1 MIHTHSMGAFVLA
14 ATLVAYNN
22 LRPELHG
29 ATYVTVNLLVGLV
42 LGTIA
47 LWLLRSDPR
56 ELGIAGNISGVAVK
70 TGVATV
76 ILVAPLYVLA
86 LYEPSARLIADERVA
101 ELSAWHVAFQALVRI
116 PLGTALFEEFAFR
129 GVLYGVFSRRGFLF
143 GAVASSVPFGLW
155 HIRPMVEVVEA
166 NAPDAQAWVVGLLV
180 VSGVVV
186 TAVAG
191 LGLCWLRTRGGG
203 ILAPTVL
210 HAGVNS
216 LSLVAAAIAHAR
228 LA

>member
-1 MIHTHSMGAFVLA
+1 MGAFVLA
-14 ATLVAYNN
+14 AALVAYNN

-29 ATYVTVNLLVGLV
+29 ATYVVVNLAVGVV
-42 LGTIA
+42 LGAIA
-47 LWLLRSDPR
+47 LWLLRSNPR
-56 ELGIAGNISGVAVK
+56 ELGIEGNNSRVAGK
-70 TGVATV
+70 TGLATMV
-76 ILVAPLYVLA
+76 FVAPLFVLA
-86 LYEPSARLIADERVA
+86 LFEPGARLIADERVA
-101 ELSAWHVAFQALVRI
+101 ELSASQIAFQALVRI

-155 HIRPMVEVVEA
+155 HIRPALEVVDA
-166 NAPDAQAWVVGLLV
+166 NAPDAQASLVGFLV
-180 VSGVVV
+180 ISAVVV

-191 LGLCWLRTRGGG
+191 LGFCWLRTRGGG

-210 HAGVNS
+210 HAGINS
-216 LSLVAAAIAHAR
+216 LSLVASAIAHAR

>member
-1 MIHTHSMGAFVLA
+1 MGAFVLA
-14 ATLVAYNN
+14 AALVAYNT

-29 ATYVTVNLLVGLV
+29 TTYVTVNLVVGVV
-42 LGTIA
+42 LGAIA
-47 LWLLRSDPR
+47 LWLLRSNPR
-56 ELGIAGNISGVAVK
+56 ELGIEGNTSRVAAMAGIASVV
-70 TGVATV
+70 
-76 ILVAPLYVLA
+76 LVAPLYVLA
-86 LYEPSARLIADERVA
+86 LLEPTAQLIADERVA
-101 ELSAWHVAFQALVRI
+101 ELSASQVAFQALIRI

-129 GVLYGVFSRRGFLF
+129 GVLFGLFSRRGFLF

-155 HIRPMVEVVEA
+155 HIRPAMEAVDA
-166 NAPDAQAWVVGLLV
+166 NAPDAHASLVGLLV
-180 VSGVVV
+180 FSAVAV

-191 LGLCWLRTRGGG
+191 LGFCWLRRRGGG

-216 LSLVAAAIAHAR
+216 LSLVASAIAHAL